1 MPERKVKKTDSK
13 EKKTEMKKK
22 NMVKKSDTVKKTIPK
37 KKTSDKKNKKS
48 GIELKNMRKSI
59 MINKISK
66 KKMVS
71 DDKKKKHPKPNMKKF
86 VSPSTAARSPVGS
99 FHHPTKE
106 TFRTGACPVG
116 YIYREPYQRKSY
128 MKKDGTKVKA
138 KNIRGSCI
146 EDKGKPGR
154 TFKKDAPIHLKR
166 NDDLKKFGYS
176 TKLSSSKRMDA
187 LIKACKTYTYK
198 SVALKISALHTLQ
211 KNTNPKVAKIFAD
224 DLKHLQE
231 WRKKHPNLYK
241 NKNQL

>member
-1 MPERKVKKTDSK
+1 MSEKNIKKTESK
-13 EKKTEMKKK
+13 EKKTVSKKK
-22 NMVKKSDTVKKTIPK
+22 NMVKKSDTMKKTMTK
-37 KKTSDKKNKKS
+37 KKTSDKKSKK
-48 GIELKNMRKSI
+48 IDELKSMRKSI
-59 MINKISK
+59 MIDKTSK
-66 KKMVS
+66 KKINN
-71 DDKKKKHPKPNMKKF
+71 DNKKKKRPKPDMKKF
-86 VSPSTAARSPVGS
+86 VPPSTAARSPVGS

-106 TFRTGACPVG
+106 TFRTGSCPVG
-116 YIYREPYQRKSY
+116 YVYREPYQRKSY
-128 MKKDGTKVKA
+128 MKKDGTKVNA
-138 KNIRGSCI
+138 KKIRGSCI

-176 TKLSSSKRMDA
+176 TKLSSSKRMEA
-187 LIKACKTYTYK
+187 LIKACKAYTYK

>member
-1 MPERKVKKTDSK
+1 MTERIVKKTESK
-13 EKKTEMKKK
+13 EQKSMTQKK
-22 NMVKKSDTVKKTIPK
+22 NIVKKSNTSKKTMTK
-37 KKTSDKKNKKS
+37 KKSSSKKNKKS
-48 GIELKNMRKSI
+48 GTALKNMRKSI
-59 MINKISK
+59 MMDKTSK
-66 KKMVS
+66 KKMVN
-71 DDKKKKHPKPNMKKF
+71 DDKKKKRPKPDMKKF
-86 VSPSTAARSPVGS
+86 ISPSVAARSPVGS

-116 YIYREPYQRKSY
+116 TIYREPYQRKSY
-128 MKKDGTKVKA
+128 TKKDGTKVSGK
-138 KNIRGSCI
+138 KIRGSCI

-176 TKLSSSKRMDA
+176 TKLSSSNRMEA
-187 LIKACKTYTYK
+187 LIKACKAYTYK